1 MKFTLRYFRGVKN
14 CAIMKKRTFLLLLAA
29 LLVVPTL
36 ISGSHKNKE
45 PFPKSEHD
53 LRNSCSVRSFDD
65 GWTYCFSYQYFVPE
79 RSTEGRYPYLF
90 NVINMKYRYD
100 EKIMED
106 PNAVQPQE
114 AMQYYSEKFSDPG
127 IASDMRKIGE
137 LLGYEMDVPPTKKE
151 LLAID
156 KNSITFEKIDKDMF
170 FEMMEEALTAEYVRE
185 EKYSDYPSYA
195 FLHEPA
201 WLNDYRF
208 QIGYRNCNGIKS
220 VYIELLYK
228 TGNRFNQYVQLSD
241 LVRDGK
247 ATEEQKELNKLLED
261 IEKGIVS
268 ENDFLYHINEYKGKK
283 IADVD
288 LSRLA
293 DFLKDIESNKINSY
307 LD

>member
-1 MKFTLRYFRGVKN
+1 
-14 CAIMKKRTFLLLLAA
+14 MKKRTFLLLLAV

-36 ISGSHKNKE
+36 ISCSHKNKE

-90 NVINMKYRYD
+90 NVINMKYLYD

-114 AMQYYSEKFSDPG
+114 AMQYYGEEYSDPG

-137 LLGYEMDVPPTKKE
+137 MLGYEKNVPPTKEE

-156 KNSITFEKIDKDMF
+156 KKSITFEKIDKDMF

-228 TGNRFNQYVQLSD
+228 TGSRFNQYVQLSD

>member
-1 MKFTLRYFRGVKN
+1 
-14 CAIMKKRTFLLLLAA
+14 MKKRTFLLLLAV

-36 ISGSHKNKE
+36 ISCSHKNKE

-53 LRNSCSVRSFDD
+53 LRNSCSVRNFDD

-79 RSTEGRYPYLF
+79 LSTEGRYPYLF
-90 NVINMKYRYD
+90 NVINMKYLYD

-106 PNAVQPQE
+106 PNAVQPLRT
-114 AMQYYSEKFSDPG
+114 MQYYSEEYSDPG

-137 LLGYEMDVPPTKKE
+137 LLGYEMDVPPTKEE

-156 KNSITFEKIDKDMF
+156 KKSITFEKIDKDMF

-228 TGNRFNQYVQLSD
+228 TGSRFNQYVQLSD

-293 DFLKDIESNKINSY
+293 DFLTNIESNAINQYFVKRPETKSTVS
-307 LD
+307 

>member
-1 MKFTLRYFRGVKN
+1 
-14 CAIMKKRTFLLLLAA
+14 MKKRTFLLLLAA

-36 ISGSHKNKE
+36 ISCSHKNKE

-53 LRNSCSVRSFDD
+53 LRNSCSVRNFDD

-90 NVINMKYRYD
+90 NVINMKYAFG
-100 EKIMED
+100 KTIMED
-106 PNAVQPQE
+106 PNATQPQE
-114 AMQYYSEKFSDPG
+114 TMQYYSEKFSDPG

-137 LLGYEMDVPPTKKE
+137 LLGYEMDVPPTKEE

-170 FEMMEEALTAEYVRE
+170 FEMMEEALTAGYARE

-195 FLHEPA
+195 LLHEPA

-293 DFLKDIESNKINSY
+293 DFLTNIESNAINQYFVKRPETKSTVS
-307 LD
+307 

>member
-1 MKFTLRYFRGVKN
+1 M
-14 CAIMKKRTFLLLLAA
+14 LAV

-36 ISGSHKNKE
+36 ISCSHKNKE

-90 NVINMKYRYD
+90 NVINMKYAFG
-100 EKIMED
+100 KTIMED
-106 PNAVQPQE
+106 PNATQPQE
-114 AMQYYSEKFSDPG
+114 TMQYYSEKFSDPG

-137 LLGYEMDVPPTKKE
+137 LLGYEMDVPPTKEE

>member
-1 MKFTLRYFRGVKN
+1 
-14 CAIMKKRTFLLLLAA
+14 MKKRTFLLLLAA

-36 ISGSHKNKE
+36 ISCSHKNKE

-53 LRNSCSVRSFDD
+53 LRNSYSVRNFDD

-79 RSTEGRYPYLF
+79 LSTEGRYPYLF
-90 NVINMKYRYD
+90 NVINMKYAFG
-100 EKIMED
+100 KTIMED
-106 PNAVQPQE
+106 PNATQPQE
-114 AMQYYSEKFSDPG
+114 TMQYYSEKFSDPG

-137 LLGYEMDVPPTKKE
+137 LLGYEMDVPPTKEE

-228 TGNRFNQYVQLSD
+228 TGSRFNQYVQLSD

-247 ATEEQKELNKLLED
+247 ANEEQKELNKLLED

>member
-1 MKFTLRYFRGVKN
+1 
-14 CAIMKKRTFLLLLAA
+14 MKKRAFLLLLAA

-36 ISGSHKNKE
+36 ISCSHKNKE

-114 AMQYYSEKFSDPG
+114 AMQYYGEEYSDPG

-137 LLGYEMDVPPTKKE
+137 LLGYEMDVPPTKEE

>member
-1 MKFTLRYFRGVKN
+1 
-14 CAIMKKRTFLLLLAA
+14 MKKRTFLLLLAA

-36 ISGSHKNKE
+36 ISCSHKNKE
-45 PFPKSEHD
+45 PSPKGEHD
-53 LRNSCSVRSFDD
+53 LRNSCSVRNFDD

-90 NVINMKYRYD
+90 NVINMKYAFG
-100 EKIMED
+100 KTIMED
-106 PNAVQPQE
+106 PNATQPQE
-114 AMQYYSEKFSDPG
+114 TMQYYSEKFSDPG

-137 LLGYEMDVPPTKKE
+137 LLGYEMDVPPTKEE

-156 KNSITFEKIDKDMF
+156 KKSITFEKIDKDMF
-170 FEMMEEALTAEYVRE
+170 FEMMEEALTAGYVRE

>member
-1 MKFTLRYFRGVKN
+1 
-14 CAIMKKRTFLLLLAA
+14 MKKRTFLLLLAA
-29 LLVVPTL
+29 LLVVPML
-36 ISGSHKNKE
+36 ISCSHKNKE

-114 AMQYYSEKFSDPG
+114 AMQYYSEEYSDPG

-137 LLGYEMDVPPTKKE
+137 MLGYEKNVPPTKEE

-156 KNSITFEKIDKDMF
+156 KNSISFEKIDKDLF
-170 FEMMEEALTAEYVRE
+170 FEMMKEALTSD
-185 EKYSDYPSYA
+185 EKEIKKYNEHPTYA
-195 FLHEPA
+195 LLVEPE
-201 WLNDYRF
+201 WINDYKF
-208 QIGYRNCNGIKS
+208 QIGYRCVNGVEVIF
-220 VYIELLYK
+220 IELLYK
-228 TGNRFNQYVQLSD
+228 TGSRFNQYVQLSD

-293 DFLKDIESNKINSY
+293 DFLTNIESNAINQYFVKRPETKSTVS
-307 LD
+307 

>member
-1 MKFTLRYFRGVKN
+1 
-14 CAIMKKRTFLLLLAA
+14 
-29 LLVVPTL
+29 
-36 ISGSHKNKE
+36 
-45 PFPKSEHD
+45 
-53 LRNSCSVRSFDD
+53 
-65 GWTYCFSYQYFVPE
+65 
-79 RSTEGRYPYLF
+79 
-90 NVINMKYRYD
+90 MKYRYD

-114 AMQYYSEKFSDPG
+114 AMQYYGEEYSDPG

-137 LLGYEMDVPPTKKE
+137 MLGYEKNVPPTKEE

>member
-1 MKFTLRYFRGVKN
+1 
-14 CAIMKKRTFLLLLAA
+14 MKKRTFLLLLAA

-36 ISGSHKNKE
+36 ISCSHKNKE

-53 LRNSCSVRSFDD
+53 LRNSYSVRNFDD

-90 NVINMKYRYD
+90 NVINMKYAYD

-106 PNAVQPQE
+106 PNAVQPLRT
-114 AMQYYSEKFSDPG
+114 MQCYSEEYSDTG

-137 LLGYEMDVPPTKKE
+137 LLGYEMDVPPTKEE

-156 KNSITFEKIDKDMF
+156 KKSITFEKIDKDMF
-170 FEMMEEALTAEYVRE
+170 FEMMEEALTAGYARE

-228 TGNRFNQYVQLSD
+228 TGSRFNQYVQLSD

>member
-1 MKFTLRYFRGVKN
+1 
-14 CAIMKKRTFLLLLAA
+14 MKKRTFLLLLAV

-36 ISGSHKNKE
+36 ISCSHKNKE

-90 NVINMKYRYD
+90 NVINMKYAYD

-106 PNAVQPQE
+106 PNAVQPLRT
-114 AMQYYSEKFSDPG
+114 MQYYSEEYSDPG

-137 LLGYEMDVPPTKKE
+137 LLGYEMDVPPTKEE

-156 KNSITFEKIDKDMF
+156 KKSITFEKIDKDMF

-293 DFLKDIESNKINSY
+293 DFLTNIESNAINQYFVKRPETKSTVS
-307 LD
+307 

>member
-1 MKFTLRYFRGVKN
+1 
-14 CAIMKKRTFLLLLAA
+14 
-29 LLVVPTL
+29 
-36 ISGSHKNKE
+36 
-45 PFPKSEHD
+45 
-53 LRNSCSVRSFDD
+53 
-65 GWTYCFSYQYFVPE
+65 
-79 RSTEGRYPYLF
+79 
-90 NVINMKYRYD
+90 MKYAYD

-114 AMQYYSEKFSDPG
+114 AMQYYGEEYSDPG

-137 LLGYEMDVPPTKKE
+137 MLGYEKNVPPTKEE

-241 LVRDGK
+241 LVRNGK

-293 DFLKDIESNKINSY
+293 DFLTNIESNAINQYFVKRPETKSTVS
-307 LD
+307 

>member
-1 MKFTLRYFRGVKN
+1 M
-14 CAIMKKRTFLLLLAA
+14 LAV

-36 ISGSHKNKE
+36 ISCSHKNKE

-53 LRNSCSVRSFDD
+53 LRNSCSVRNFDD

-90 NVINMKYRYD
+90 NVINMKYAFG
-100 EKIMED
+100 KTIMED
-106 PNAVQPQE
+106 PNATQPQE
-114 AMQYYSEKFSDPG
+114 TMQYYSEKFSDPG

-137 LLGYEMDVPPTKKE
+137 LLGYEMDVPPTKEE

>member
-1 MKFTLRYFRGVKN
+1 
-14 CAIMKKRTFLLLLAA
+14 MKKRTFLLLLAA

-36 ISGSHKNKE
+36 ISCSHKNKE

-79 RSTEGRYPYLF
+79 RSTEGRCPYLF

-137 LLGYEMDVPPTKKE
+137 MLGYEKNVPPTKEE

-228 TGNRFNQYVQLSD
+228 TGSRFNQYVQLSD

-293 DFLKDIESNKINSY
+293 DFLTNIESNAINQYFVKRPETKSTVS
-307 LD
+307 

>member
-1 MKFTLRYFRGVKN
+1 
-14 CAIMKKRTFLLLLAA
+14 MKKRTFLLLLAA

-36 ISGSHKNKE
+36 ISCSHKNKE

-53 LRNSCSVRSFDD
+53 LRNSCSVRNFDD

-90 NVINMKYRYD
+90 NVINMKYAFG
-100 EKIMED
+100 KTIMED
-106 PNAVQPQE
+106 PNATQPQE
-114 AMQYYSEKFSDPG
+114 TMQYYSEKFSDPG

-137 LLGYEMDVPPTKKE
+137 LLGYEMDVPPTKEE

>member
-1 MKFTLRYFRGVKN
+1 MAV
-14 CAIMKKRTFLLLLAA
+14 
-29 LLVVPTL
+29 LLVVPSL
-36 ISGSHKNKE
+36 ISCSHKNKE
-45 PFPKSEHD
+45 PFPRSEHD
-53 LRNSCSVRSFDD
+53 LRNSCSVRNFDD

-90 NVINMKYRYD
+90 NVINMKYAFG
-100 EKIMED
+100 KTIMED
-106 PNAVQPQE
+106 PNATQPQE
-114 AMQYYSEKFSDPG
+114 TMQYYSEKFSDPG

-137 LLGYEMDVPPTKKE
+137 LLGYEMDVPPTKEE

>member
-1 MKFTLRYFRGVKN
+1 MKNR
-14 CAIMKKRTFLLLLAA
+14 FLLLLIVV
-29 LLVVPTL
+29 LLL
-36 ISGSHKNKE
+36 LSGMLSCNNGNKNTE
-45 PFPKSEHD
+45 NRSEHD
-53 LRNSCSVRSFDD
+53 LRNSCSVRNFDD

-90 NVINMKYRYD
+90 NVINMKYAFG
-100 EKIMED
+100 KTIMED
-106 PNAVQPQE
+106 PNATQPQE
-114 AMQYYSEKFSDPG
+114 TMQYYSEKFSDPG

-137 LLGYEMDVPPTKKE
+137 LLGYEMDVPPTKEE

>member
-1 MKFTLRYFRGVKN
+1 M
-14 CAIMKKRTFLLLLAA
+14 LAA

-36 ISGSHKNKE
+36 ISCNHKNKE

-53 LRNSCSVRSFDD
+53 LRNSCSVRNFDD

-114 AMQYYSEKFSDPG
+114 AMQYYGEEYSDPG

-137 LLGYEMDVPPTKKE
+137 MLGYEKNVPPTKEE

-293 DFLKDIESNKINSY
+293 DFLTNIESNAINQYFVKRPETKSTVS
-307 LD
+307 

>member
-1 MKFTLRYFRGVKN
+1 M
-14 CAIMKKRTFLLLLAA
+14 AA

-36 ISGSHKNKE
+36 ISCSHKNKE

-90 NVINMKYRYD
+90 NVINMKYAFG
-100 EKIMED
+100 KTIMED
-106 PNAVQPQE
+106 PNATQPQE
-114 AMQYYSEKFSDPG
+114 TMQYYSEKFSDPG

-137 LLGYEMDVPPTKKE
+137 LLGYEMDVPPTKEE